1 MVWLWNVPWLSKPP
15 ATVGCM
21 AGMLRGVH
29 PTAMPNLHA
38 ALPQIPASGCPPRSE
53 LDGLK
58 MRQEGDL
65 KKRARHAI
73 SRLSELRSERDTWVL
88 LQSVAEHHAASAGCA
103 LCMCVMQSGAPAP
116 RHRGRSFAALWGSSL
131 QPSAV
136 LHVQVVESAP
146 VKEGADDIILQT
158 AVLYQSTYVVVSS
171 LGAALPPI

>member
-1 MVWLWNVPWLSKPP
+1 
-15 ATVGCM
+15 
-21 AGMLRGVH
+21 
-29 PTAMPNLHA
+29 
-38 ALPQIPASGCPPRSE
+38 
-53 LDGLK
+53 

-73 SRLSELRSERDTWVL
+73 NRLSELRSERDTWVL
-88 LQSVAEHHAASAGCA
+88 LQSVAEHRAASAGCA
-103 LCMCVMQSGAPAP
+103 RCMCDAKWSGGAETQ
-116 RHRGRSFAALWGSSL
+116 RQVLAAARWGSSL

-136 LHVQVVESAP
+136 LPVQVVESAP